1 MNNLENE
8 DNGRKTM
15 KVAVTAASGGLG
27 TAVLNYLVAEIGAE
41 NVVAVARSPERVQV
55 SGIETRRGDYQSV
68 EELTAAF
75 AGIDTVVMISAP
87 VGDWDRIPMHRNV
100 INAAGSAGVRKVV
113 FTSVV
118 GNGLEQD
125 TWFWPA
131 QQVNRQAETDLAES
145 ELEWVVARNGLYLE
159 KDLAH
164 IVHAKDAGVYRNIV
178 GDDGRCGYISVD
190 ELAFATARL
199 AIDDQANGQIFNLAG
214 ETLTQPGLVELAN
227 QVFDM
232 DVSYETITD
241 EQNIA
246 ELMKDP
252 KIAARGE
259 KVAQMLTG
267 CFQAVRV
274 GAFDVD
280 SDFERAAGR
289 AVKPTLQM
297 IEEQREAMTG

>member
-1 MNNLENE
+1 
-8 DNGRKTM
+8 M

-27 TAVLNYLVAEIGAE
+27 TAVLNYLVAEIGAD
-41 NVVAVARSPERVQV
+41 NVVAVARSPDRVQV
-55 SGIETRRGDYQSV
+55 SGIETRRGDYQSL
-68 EELTAAF
+68 EELTTAF
-75 AGIDTVVMISAP
+75 AGVDTVVMISAP

-100 INAAGSAGVRKVV
+100 INAAGSAGVRKML
-113 FTSVV
+113 FTSII
-118 GNGLEQD
+118 GNDLEKD

-178 GDDGRCGYISVD
+178 GNKGRCGYISVD

-227 QVFDM
+227 QIFDM
-232 DVSYETITD
+232 DVQYQTITD

-297 IEEQREAMTG
+297 IGEQREAMTG

>member
-1 MNNLENE
+1 
-8 DNGRKTM
+8 M

-27 TAVLNYLVAEIGAE
+27 TAVLNYLVAEIGAD
-41 NVVAVARSPERVQV
+41 NVVAVARSPDRVQV

-113 FTSVV
+113 FTSVI

-164 IVHAKDAGVYRNIV
+164 IVHAKDAGAYRNIV
-178 GDDGRCGYISVD
+178 GDSGRCGYISVD

-232 DVSYETITD
+232 DVRYETITD

-297 IEEQREAMTG
+297 IGEQQEAMTG

>member
-1 MNNLENE
+1 
-8 DNGRKTM
+8 M
-15 KVAVTAASGGLG
+15 KIAVTAASGGLA
-27 TAVLNYLVAEIGAE
+27 TATLKYLVEEIGAD

-55 SGIETRRGDYQSV
+55 PGIDARRGDYHSL

-75 AGIDTVVMISAP
+75 AGVDTVVMISAP

-100 INAAGSAGVRKVV
+100 INAAKSAGASKVL

-145 ELEWVVARNGLYLE
+145 GLEWVVARNGLYLE

-164 IVHAKDAGVYRNIV
+164 IVHAKEAGVYRNIV
-178 GDDGRCGYISVD
+178 GDGGRCGYISVD

-199 AIDDQANGQIFNLAG
+199 AIDEQANGQIFNLAG

-232 DVSYETITD
+232 DVQYETITD
-241 EQNIA
+241 EENIA

-259 KVAQMLTG
+259 GVAQMLTG
-267 CFQAVRV
+267 AFQAVRV
-274 GAFDVD
+274 GAFDVE

-297 IEEQREAMTG
+297 MREQREAMT

>member
-1 MNNLENE
+1 
-8 DNGRKTM
+8 M

-27 TAVLNYLVAEIGAE
+27 TGILKYLVDEIGADS
-41 NVVAVARSPERVQV
+41 VVAVARSPDRVQTPAA
-55 SGIETRRGDYQSV
+55 GIEVRRGDYQSL
-68 EELTAAF
+68 EELTTAF
-75 AGIDTVVMISAP
+75 AGVDTVVMISAP
-87 VGDWDRIPMHRNV
+87 VGDWDRIAMHRNV
-100 INAAGSAGVRKVV
+100 IAAAGSAGVRKVLY
-113 FTSVV
+113 TSVV
-118 GNGLEQD
+118 GNGKEQD
-125 TWFWPA
+125 TWFWMT
-131 QQVNRQAETDLAES
+131 QQVNRQAEIDLAES

-164 IVHAKDAGVYRNIV
+164 IVHAKRVGVYRNIV
-178 GDDGRCGYISVD
+178 GDDGKCGYISVD

-199 AIDDQANGQIFNLAG
+199 AINDRANGQVFNLVG
-214 ETLTQPGLVELAN
+214 ETLTQARLVELAN
-227 QVFDM
+227 QVFGM
-232 DVSYETITD
+232 DVQYETITD

-252 KIAARGE
+252 KIAVRGE
-259 KVAQMLTG
+259 KVAKMLTG

-297 IEEQREAMTG
+297 IREQREAMTE

>member
-1 MNNLENE
+1 
-8 DNGRKTM
+8 M
-15 KVAVTAASGGLG
+15 KIAVTAASGGLA
-27 TAVLNYLVAEIGAE
+27 TATLKYLVEEIGAD

-55 SGIETRRGDYQSV
+55 PGIDARRGDYHSL

-75 AGIDTVVMISAP
+75 AGVDTVVMISAP

-100 INAAGSAGVRKVV
+100 INAAKSAGASKVL

-145 ELEWVVARNGLYLE
+145 GLEWVVARNGLYLE

-164 IVHAKDAGVYRNIV
+164 IVHAKEAGVYRNIV
-178 GDDGRCGYISVD
+178 GDGGKCGYISVD

-199 AIDDQANGQIFNLAG
+199 AIDEQANGQIFNLAG

-232 DVSYETITD
+232 DVQYETITD
-241 EQNIA
+241 EENIA

-259 KVAQMLTG
+259 GVAQMLTG
-267 CFQAVRV
+267 AFQAVRV
-274 GAFDVD
+274 GAFDVE

-297 IEEQREAMTG
+297 MREQREAMT